1 MRAARPHSGE
11 GLRVGDVPRPEA
23 GAGEPLVQVAGAVI
37 ETGEGVGVDEG
48 TDVTVPTGTAVS
60 NTTRLGRQ

>member
-1 MRAARPHSGE
+1 MRAARSHPGE
-11 GLRVGDVPRPEA
+11 GLRAGDVPRPGA

-48 TDVTVPTGTAVS
+48 TDVAVPTGTAGS
-60 NTTRLGRQ
+60 DTTRLGRQ